1 MSRIQADLTR
11 APFVNDPRTCTH
23 MIVPRRHSLYH
34 MAQQYTLAAGWKNI
48 IKSRTADF
56 RDERI
61 KMRRKNEHLEKRATR
76 MTDVRLKCNI
86 VF

>member
-1 MSRIQADLTR
+1 
-11 APFVNDPRTCTH
+11 
-23 MIVPRRHSLYH
+23 